1 MNTSKKE
8 NKTNSDSLEEV
19 FARHGIKVVRV
30 HKTGCGVI
38 FSNRPI
44 PKNKWKLKAIMKN
57 KQENDPIKQ
66 AHERLFAKYG
76 IKTVWVEKTGA
87 RAIFSNRPII
97 KNK

>member
-1 MNTSKKE
+1 
-8 NKTNSDSLEEV
+8 
-19 FARHGIKVVRV
+19 
-30 HKTGCGVI
+30 
-38 FSNRPI
+38 
-44 PKNKWKLKAIMKN
+44 MKN

-76 IKTVWVEKTGA
+76 IKTVWVDKTGA